1 MSRFNRLNVNSV
13 AQKVRNYFNSSKE
26 DFVTREQLLRHFS
39 KDPVS
44 AIASAIRE
52 GKKNG
57 TYIRVKTGVY
67 QLVSQKDVQRD
78 LFDPAPHQFKQN
90 PDSVAGKVRALF
102 NNTNKVWTRQEVVSM
117 FDTKK
122 QKACVDAE
130 LARSVNLGFAKRVGT
145 GKYLSLIKSNGH
157 DYDPAASH
165 DHEEAKQSIRKYTRR
180 EKATGPTADAI
191 IYLNHART
199 AMKDKDS
206 PEYMLVSLAL
216 YTLEGKMG
224 V

>member
-1 MSRFNRLNVNSV
+1 MSKLVQNSV
-13 AQKVRNYFNSSKE
+13 AQKVRDYFNSNKDNIHSRKE
-26 DFVTREQLLRHFS
+26 ILRGLP
-39 KDPVS
+39 KQK
-44 AIASAIRE
+44 ASAIVGALRD
-52 GKKNG
+52 GKLNG
-57 TYIRVKTGVY
+57 TYISPKRSFYRLSSRQDTQSSFVFVEPTKSGF
-67 QLVSQKDVQRD
+67 QS
-78 LFDPAPHQFKQN
+78 DPT
-90 PDSVAGKVRALF
+90 SIAGRVRALF